1 MYNESS
7 VSNAA
12 KHCTTSSLVDEEVTI
27 RNLQVSAYK
36 IPTDA
41 PEADGNLRWDSTT
54 LVVVQL
60 EAGDKTAIGYTY
72 ADESSAFFI
81 DKKLKSLVIG
91 QNAFDIPAITS
102 NLIKHIRNSGTCGIT
117 MMAISAIDNALW
129 DLKAKLLN
137 VPLYKLLGAVRNE
150 MLIYGSG
157 GFTSYNKQQLQQ
169 QLGGWTEQGIG
180 YIKMKIGTEPNKD
193 LERVQQAKEVI
204 GNAQLMVDANGAY
217 TAKQALDKA
226 KQFTDYGV
234 MWFEEPV
241 SSDNLEGL
249 HFIREHAP
257 AMMNIAAGEYGYNL
271 PYFEAMLHAK
281 AVDVLQAD
289 ATRCG
294 GISGFLKAGYLA
306 EAHQL
311 PFSSHCAPALHLHAA
326 LSLPSFFIAEYFH
339 DHARIEHMLFDGVP
353 PPVNGILKPDENRPG
368 FGFEFKFKDAEK
380 FKI

>member
-1 MYNESS
+1 MTPSDAVHIEQLN
-7 VSNAA
+7 
-12 KHCTTSSLVDEEVTI
+12 T
-27 RNLQVSAYK
+27 SAYK

-41 PEADGNLRWDSTT
+41 PEADGTLEWNSTT

-60 EAGDKTAIGYTY
+60 KAGDKTGMGYIY
-72 ADESSAFFI
+72 AHEASAFFI
-81 DKKLKSLVIG
+81 EKKLKNLVTG
-91 QNAFDIPAITS
+91 QNAFDLPCITR
-102 NLIKHIRNSGTCGIT
+102 NLVRQVRNSGTVGIA

-129 DLKAKLLN
+129 DLKAKLLE
-137 VPLYKLLGAVRNE
+137 VPLYKLLGAVKDE

-157 GFTSYNKQQLQQ
+157 GFTSYSEKQLQR
-169 QLGGWTEQGIG
+169 QLGGWAQQGIQ
-180 YIKMKIGTEPNKD
+180 YVKMKIGTDPDKD
-193 LERVQQAKEVI
+193 LQRVKQAKEAI
-204 GNAQLMVDANGAY
+204 GTARLMVDANGSY
-217 TAKQALDKA
+217 SAKQALERA
-226 KQFTDYGV
+226 EQFTEYGV

-257 AMMNIAAGEYGYNL
+257 AEVNIAAGEYGYNL

-294 GISGFLKAGYLA
+294 GVSGFLKAGYLA

-311 PFSSHCAPALHLHAA
+311 PFSAHCAPALHLHAA

-339 DHARIEHMLFDGVP
+339 DHVGIENMLFDGVS
-353 PPVNGILKPDENRPG
+353 PPVNGALKPDSTRPG
-368 FGFEFKFKDAEK
+368 LGLEFKIRDAEK